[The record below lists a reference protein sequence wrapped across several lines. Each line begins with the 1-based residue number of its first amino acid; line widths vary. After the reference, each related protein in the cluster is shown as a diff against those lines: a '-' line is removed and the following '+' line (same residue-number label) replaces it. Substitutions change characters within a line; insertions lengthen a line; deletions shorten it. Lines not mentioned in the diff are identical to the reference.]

1 MSRDEGF
8 SAMEE
13 IHRKLIGDLQRQHNE
28 EVAALLKEK
37 DQLLQEETA
46 ATMAG
51 KNNNKSTVRSIETEV
66 HSFVYSTGLAKL
78 VRSMKS

>member
-1 MSRDEGF
+1 
-8 SAMEE
+8 MEE

-51 KNNNKSTVRSIETEV
+51 KK
-66 HSFVYSTGLAKL
+66 K
-78 VRSMKS
+78 

>member
-1 MSRDEGF
+1 
-8 SAMEE
+8 MEE
-13 IHRKLIGDLQRQHNE
+13 IHRQLMGDLQQQHQK

-51 KNNNKSTVRSIETEV
+51 KEV
-66 HSFVYSTGLAKL
+66 THK
-78 VRSMKS
+78 